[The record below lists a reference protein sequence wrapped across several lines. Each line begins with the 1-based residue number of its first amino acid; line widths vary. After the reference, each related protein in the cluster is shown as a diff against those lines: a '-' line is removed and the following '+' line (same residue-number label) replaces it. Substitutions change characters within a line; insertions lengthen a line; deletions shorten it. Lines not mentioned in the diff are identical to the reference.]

1 MLSGLLGL
9 TIDKG
14 DLNKSS
20 PSPVA
25 NTLKKTAINYLAIGR
40 MANDLKLIRLN
51 FSRWLAIEGVRVRG
65 TPDANVLKDDELS
78 KKFNVQ
84 REKYLNSKVSKLSQ
98 DATSGNKGLVKNLMG
113 KYIDY
118 KVGRKVERK
127 IAAAVLKKY
136 KKLTWIRKFMK
147 FKRKLIA
154 DVNKLLGKLNIKKM
168 FMDWFKKNSSK
179 IIKPVIQVFSN
190 AMKRFFTNGLKKLA
204 IRFGTAFVAS
214 VGFSGPFAV
223 AIAAAV
229 TIVLMLWDPLKDA
242 WEEYQKGGDFF
253 KTFIVGLMDEF
264 SFGLFGKENLSEFY
278 DLVGKWR
285 DNLFK
290 QIFNTIDESIK
301 FIEKKF
307 TSFADFIIKKGK
319 SLFTNESRPADFKSS
334 FEELNSKRIQDE
346 AKEREQYGKYFDQMN
361 EKIEQKKIKIRQ
373 LDLEIATLEYDIKY
387 LTEGP
392 EKANLEAAKVEK
404 AKTEKEKAEL
414 EKQKAEQ
421 FQGIGDAGDE
431 EKKSAKKETKTSTAP
446 PKANQAAALTP
457 VKKQEVVPEKKP
469 TVAPTPTISKPSS
482 TSGQYENI
490 KQMVIGNEG
499 WKNKPYKDSR
509 GLWTVGVGHL
519 IGDGKKLPK
528 EWDREFSNQE
538 VRELFEK
545 DFAEHLK
552 LAEKAPGWDK
562 ANEAGKAGLI
572 DLTYNMG
579 GYWYKKFKVAASLL
593 SEGKFKEAA
602 DEFKSSKWYKQ
613 VGERAPATVSLIRS
627 GAANNKEGSTALA
640 SVLSSTKVASA
651 GKFLGGESTQLAQAQ
666 REQMK
671 PKDVN
676 VINVAK
682 VNNNKKT
689 QNENIAMTKPGPD
702 SQSTLVNR
710 ATA

>member
-25 NTLKKTAINYLAIGR
+25 NTLKKTAINYLAIGK

-51 FSRWLAIEGVRVRG
+51 FSRWLAIEGVKVRG
-65 TPDANVLKDDELS
+65 TPDANMLKEDELS

-84 REKYLNSKVSKLSQ
+84 REKYLNSKVSKVSQ
-98 DATSGNKGLVKNLMG
+98 DGTGGNKGLAKTLLS
-113 KYIDY
+113 KYVNY
-118 KVGRKVERK
+118 KVSRSIERK
-127 IAAAVLKKY
+127 IAASVLKRY
-136 KKLTWIRKFMK
+136 KKLTWIRNFVR
-147 FKRKLIA
+147 FKK
-154 DVNKLLGKLNIKKM
+154 KLLSKLNGLLSKLNIKKM
-168 FMDWFKKNSSK
+168 FMEWFRKNVSK
-179 IIKPVIQVFSN
+179 IMKPLVQMFTN
-190 AMKRFFTNGLKKLA
+190 ALKRFVKKGLTKLIQRA
-204 IRFGTAFVAS
+204 TVSILAS
-214 VGFSGPFAV
+214 LWSGPFVPFV
-223 AIAAAV
+223 AGAIF
-229 TIVLMLWDPLKDA
+229 IGLILWEPIKEA
-242 WEEYQKGGDFF
+242 WEAYTKGEDFVD
-253 KTFIVGLMDEF
+253 KFIVSVID
-264 SFGLFGKENLSEFY
+264 SITFGIFGQENIK
-278 DLVGKWR
+278 D
-285 DNLFK
+285 FK
-290 QIFNTIDESIK
+290 DMFAEWLNTMATKVFDGIDKSVK
-301 FIEKKF
+301 FIEEKF
-307 TSFADFIIKKGK
+307 TSFADFIVGKAK

-334 FEELNSKRIQDE
+334 FEEMNSKRIQDE
-346 AKEREQYGKYFDQMN
+346 SREREQYGKYFDQMG

-414 EKQKAEQ
+414 EKQRGEQ
-421 FQGIGDAGDE
+421 FQGIGDAGDD
-431 EKKSAKKETKTSTAP
+431 EKKPLKKETKPSTV
-446 PKANQAAALTP
+446 PKKVEQAGAVTP
-457 VKKQEVVPEKKP
+457 AKP
-469 TVAPTPTISKPSS
+469 TPAPVPTTSKPSP

-519 IGDGKKLPK
+519 IGNGKTLPK

-545 DFAEHLK
+545 DFTEHLK

-579 GYWYKKFKVAASLL
+579 GYWYKKFKVAAGLL
-593 SEGKFKEAA
+593 ADGKFKEAA

-627 GAANNKEGSTALA
+627 GAANDKGGSTALA
-640 SVLSSTKVASA
+640 SVMSSSKVASA
-651 GKFLGGESTQLAQAQ
+651 GKFIGGESTQLAQAQ

-676 VINVAK
+676 VVNVAK
-682 VNNNKKT
+682 VNTNKKT
-689 QNENIAMTKPGPD
+689 ENENIAMTKPGPD
-702 SQSTLVNR
+702 SQSILVNR
-710 ATA
+710 ASA

>member
-9 TIDKG
+9 TIDRG

-25 NTLKKTAINYLAIGR
+25 NTLKKTAINYLAIGK

-51 FSRWLAIEGVRVRG
+51 FSRWLAIEGVKVRG
-65 TPDANVLKDDELS
+65 TPDVNMLKEDELS

-84 REKYLNSKVSKLSQ
+84 REKYLNSKVSKVSQ
-98 DATSGNKGLVKNLMG
+98 DGTGGNKGLAKTLLS
-113 KYIDY
+113 KYVNY
-118 KVGRKVERK
+118 KVSRSIERKV
-127 IAAAVLKKY
+127 AASVLKRY
-136 KKLTWIRKFMK
+136 KKLTWIRNFVR
-147 FKRKLIA
+147 FKK
-154 DVNKLLGKLNIKKM
+154 KLLSKLNGLLSKLNIKKM
-168 FMDWFKKNSSK
+168 FMEWFRKNVSK
-179 IIKPVIQVFSN
+179 IMKPLVQMFTN
-190 AMKRFFTNGLKKLA
+190 ALKRFVKKGLTKLIQRA
-204 IRFGTAFVAS
+204 TVSILAS
-214 VGFSGPFAV
+214 LWSGPFIPFV
-223 AIAAAV
+223 AGAIF
-229 TIVLMLWDPLKDA
+229 IGLILWEPIKEA
-242 WEEYQKGGDFF
+242 WEAYTKGEDFVD
-253 KTFIVGLMDEF
+253 KFIVSVID
-264 SFGLFGKENLSEFY
+264 SITFGIFGQENIK
-278 DLVGKWR
+278 D
-285 DNLFK
+285 FK
-290 QIFNTIDESIK
+290 DMFAEWLNTMATKVFDGIDKSIK
-301 FIEKKF
+301 FIEEKF
-307 TSFADFIIKKGK
+307 TSFADFIIGKAK

-334 FEELNSKRIQDE
+334 FEEMNSKRIQDE
-346 AKEREQYGKYFDQMN
+346 SREREQYGKYFDQMN

-414 EKQKAEQ
+414 EKQRGEQ
-421 FQGIGDAGDE
+421 FQGIGDAGDD
-431 EKKSAKKETKTSTAP
+431 EKKPLKKETKPSTV
-446 PKANQAAALTP
+446 PKKVEQAGAVTP
-457 VKKQEVVPEKKP
+457 AKP
-469 TVAPTPTISKPSS
+469 TPAPAPTTSKPSS

-519 IGDGKKLPK
+519 IGNGKTLPK

-545 DFAEHLK
+545 DFTEHLK

-579 GYWYKKFKVAASLL
+579 GYWYKKFKVAAGLL
-593 SEGKFKEAA
+593 ADGKFKEAA

-627 GAANNKEGSTALA
+627 GAANDKGGSTALA
-640 SVLSSTKVASA
+640 SVMSSTKVASA
-651 GKFLGGESTQLAQAQ
+651 GKFIGGESTQLAQAQ

-682 VNNNKKT
+682 VNTNKKT
-689 QNENIAMTKPGPD
+689 ENENIAMTKPGPD
-702 SQSTLVNR
+702 SQSILVNR
-710 ATA
+710 ASA

>member
-20 PSPVA
+20 PSPVT

-51 FSRWLAIEGVRVRG
+51 FSRWLAIEGVKVRG
-65 TPDANVLKDDELS
+65 TPDANVLKEDELS

-84 REKYLNSKVSKLSQ
+84 REKYLNSKVSKVSQ
-98 DATSGNKGLVKNLMG
+98 DGTGGNKGLAKTLLS
-113 KYIDY
+113 KYVNY
-118 KVGRKVERK
+118 KVSRSIERKV
-127 IAAAVLKKY
+127 AASILKRY
-136 KKLTWIRKFMK
+136 KKLTWIRNFVR
-147 FKRKLIA
+147 FKK
-154 DVNKLLGKLNIKKM
+154 KLLSKLNDLLSKLNIKKM
-168 FMDWFKKNSSK
+168 FIEWFRKNVSK
-179 IIKPVIQVFSN
+179 IMKPLVQMFTN
-190 AMKRFFTNGLKKLA
+190 ALKRFVKKGLTKLIQRA
-204 IRFGTAFVAS
+204 TVSILAS
-214 VGFSGPFAV
+214 LWSGPFIPFV
-223 AIAAAV
+223 AGAIL
-229 TIVLMLWDPLKDA
+229 IGLVLWEPIKEA
-242 WEEYQKGGDFF
+242 WEAYTKGEDFVD
-253 KTFIVGLMDEF
+253 KFIVSVID
-264 SFGLFGKENLSEFY
+264 SITFGIFGQENIK
-278 DLVGKWR
+278 D
-285 DNLFK
+285 FK
-290 QIFNTIDESIK
+290 DMFAEWLNTMATKVFDGIDKSIK
-301 FIEKKF
+301 FIEEKF
-307 TSFADFIIKKGK
+307 TNFADFIIGKAK
-319 SLFTNESRPADFKSS
+319 SLFTNESRPSDFKSS
-334 FEELNSKRIQDE
+334 FEEMNSKRIQDE
-346 AKEREQYGKYFDQMN
+346 SKEREQYGKYFDQMN
-361 EKIEQKKIKIRQ
+361 ENIEQKKIKIRQ

-392 EKANLEAAKVEK
+392 EKTNLEAAKVEK

-414 EKQKAEQ
+414 EKQRGEQ

-431 EKKSAKKETKTSTAP
+431 EKKPLKKETKPSTV
-446 PKANQAAALTP
+446 PKKVEQAGAVTP
-457 VKKQEVVPEKKP
+457 AKP
-469 TVAPTPTISKPSS
+469 TPAPVPTTSKPSP

-519 IGDGKKLPK
+519 IGNGKTLPK

-545 DFAEHLK
+545 DFTEHLK

-579 GYWYKKFKVAASLL
+579 GYWYKKFKVAAGLL
-593 SEGKFKEAA
+593 ADGKFKEAA

-613 VGERAPATVSLIRS
+613 VGDRAPATVSLIRS
-627 GAANNKEGSTALA
+627 GSANNKEGSSALA
-640 SVLSSTKVASA
+640 SVMSSSKVASA
-651 GKFLGGESTQLAQAQ
+651 GKFIGGESTQLAQAQ

-682 VNNNKKT
+682 VNTNKKT
-689 QNENIAMTKPGPD
+689 QDENIAMTKPGPD
-702 SQSTLVNR
+702 NQSTLVNR
-710 ATA
+710 ASA